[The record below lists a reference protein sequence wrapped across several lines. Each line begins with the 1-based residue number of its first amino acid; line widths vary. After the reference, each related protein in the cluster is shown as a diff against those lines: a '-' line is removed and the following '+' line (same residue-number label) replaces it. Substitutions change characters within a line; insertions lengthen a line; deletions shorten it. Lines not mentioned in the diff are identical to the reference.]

1 MFITFTLKLLAG
13 FPLVEKAAKAAVKQE
28 VIMSAYSGSY
38 QPSYGDE
45 PPRQHRHGY
54 GDLHW
59 KPIEIVA
66 MVLGFA
72 VFWPIGLA
80 IVFWKVW
87 QRKHAYEGDL
97 VSFIQEKWLAKRDRY
112 MAHKANWAGA
122 SRFSTWGMPSS
133 GNAAFDEWRATE
145 LARLEEER
153 QKLVAAER
161 EFGDFM
167 ENLRRAKDREEFD
180 RFMTARRNWQ
190 QQPPSGAPQA

>member
-1 MFITFTLKLLAG
+1 
-13 FPLVEKAAKAAVKQE
+13 
-28 VIMSAYSGSY
+28 MSAYSGSY
-38 QPSYGDE
+38 QPSYDE
-45 PPRQHRHGY
+45 PPRQHRHSRCFQ
-54 GDLHW
+54 W

-97 VSFIQEKWLAKRDRY
+97 ASFIQDKWQAKRDRFV
-112 MAHKANWAGA
+112 AHKANWTAGA
-122 SRFSTWGMPSS
+122 SSFSSWGMPSS
-133 GNAAFDEWRATE
+133 GNVAFDEWRAAE

-153 QKLVAAER
+153 QKLAAAER
-161 EFGDFM
+161 EFNDFM

-180 RFMTARRNWQ
+180 RFMAARASS
-190 QQPPSGAPQA
+190 PKV